1 MASGNK
7 RIGMGL
13 VGPGFIAQH
22 HIDAVRR
29 LNFVDLIGLAGSSQA
44 SAAKA
49 AQSFGVPHAF
59 GTYEELIAD
68 PRIDVVHNTTPNY
81 LHHPVSLAALRA
93 GKHVVSDKPLALN
106 SAECSELAEAARQA
120 GVVNAVTFNY
130 RGNPLVQEARAR
142 IRNGDLGELSFI
154 HGQYLQDWM
163 ADDRVYSW
171 RSDPAKGGASSAL
184 ADIGSHWCD
193 LAEYM
198 SGAKI
203 VSVLAEVT
211 TVIGTRYTTGASAK
225 AFETVSNAELHPV
238 TVTGEDLATVLLRF
252 SNGARGS
259 MTVGQVMPGHKNDLQ
274 IEINGRKASLR
285 WLQERQNE
293 LWIGH
298 DKRANEVLA
307 KDPSL
312 LTPEARAYA
321 HLPGGHQESWADAFR
336 NIIADIYAAVEIA
349 VQSRD
354 EPKIQASAD
363 SSTQRSSTV
372 CTFADAAHTVAVIE
386 AMLASAAAGGVWQ
399 MVEQVQ

>member
-1 MASGNK
+1 
-7 RIGMGL
+7 MGL
-13 VGPGFIAQH
+13 VGPGFIAEH

-29 LNFVDLIGLAGSSQA
+29 LGFVDVIGIAGSSRA
-44 SAAKA
+44 SAEKA
-49 AQSFGVPHAF
+49 AQSFGVSRAYGSF
-59 GTYEELIAD
+59 EELIAD

-81 LHHPVSLAALRA
+81 LHHPVSLLALRA

-106 SAECSELAEAARQA
+106 SAECGDLVRAAAEA

-130 RGNPLVQEARAR
+130 RGNPLVGEARAR
-142 IRNGDLGELSFI
+142 IRNGELGELSFI

-171 RSDPAKGGASSAL
+171 RSDPARGGASSAL
-184 ADIGSHWCD
+184 ADIGSHWSD

-203 VSVLAEVT
+203 VSVLADVA
-211 TVIGTRYTTGASAK
+211 TVIGTRYTTGASGN
-225 AFETVSNAELHPV
+225 AFEAVSDTELHPV

-259 MTVGQVMPGHKNDLQ
+259 MSVGQVMPGHKNDLQ
-274 IEINGRKASLR
+274 IEINGRQASLR

-298 DKRANEVLA
+298 GKRANELLA

-336 NIIADIYAAVEIA
+336 NVIADIYAEIRA
-349 VQSRD
+349 AGGSLGNGTN
-354 EPKIQASAD
+354 QADDDSA
-363 SSTQRSSTV
+363 TQRSSTV

-386 AMLASAAAGGVWQ
+386 AMLRSAAAGSVWQ
-399 MVEQVQ
+399 EV